1 MSQCL
6 VLMRNGIQDVGH
18 NSLSLSSF
26 SIVELRLRD
35 YKGNLLLLSNRS
47 IVSVSTLQELG
58 SQMMEFYSNT
68 FGFVERYRHIIE
80 ILIEMNS

>member
-1 MSQCL
+1 MLSD
-6 VLMRNGIQDVGH
+6 NKIS
-18 NSLSLSSF
+18 NSF
-26 SIVELRLRD
+26 P
-35 YKGNLLLLSNRS
+35 NRS
-47 IVSVSTLQELG
+47 WLSIHVSFRIQAFDESKNRSMTSVSTLQELG

>member
-1 MSQCL
+1 
-6 VLMRNGIQDVGH
+6 MRFLLENDK
-18 NSLSLSSF
+18 SF
-26 SIVELRLRD
+26 GCNRMRVVDES
-35 YKGNLLLLSNRS
+35 KNRS
-47 IVSVSTLQELG
+47 MTSVSTLQELG